1 MAITFI
7 GSATASAINGANV
20 NITLPAGTAQNDVV
34 IVLQGCAGVPQS
46 NPGATDGYT
55 LIANTSP
62 SARANKWVGWKVMGA
77 SPDATVTLSGTAGAS
92 EAVAGLVLVY
102 RGVDTTTP
110 MDVAAT
116 ESSGNSTNPDC
127 PSITPTSND
136 CAILA
141 LANSEINDATPGTV
155 AGYSTPVVIASAAE
169 TRPQGSAG
177 CYLIKTGGAGVAEDP
192 AAYSSWTTGNWNS
205 TTVALRPSASGSQV
219 GAATFSGAS
228 NFSASATSAQ
238 SAAATFAGTGGLSA
252 AVNLKI
258 AVSAT
263 FAGASTFRATTL
275 AQMQALATFAGASTF
290 SALTDPTARSAAATF
305 PGAGAFSAL
314 GNLSMLVAATLP
326 GTSGLSASLATF
338 KFGAMTLQGSGAL
351 SAFGN
356 LLMVGAA
363 TFQGAGSL
371 SAFMIIP
378 GQATVWQAT
387 ATFAG
392 AGVLS
397 ASLRQNMAANA
408 LLQGIGGLS
417 ATMAAKQTASAQ
429 FDGAGTFSARA
440 NLGMRVRATLQGAG
454 TFSALLQPTG
464 VVQFASVVWSGAGS
478 LSAEAARN
486 PAPPPFYD
494 YPIGNGLWSDYGL
507 RASRTSWKAKLVIG
521 RRY

>member
-1 MAITFI
+1 MPITFI
-7 GSATASAINGANV
+7 GSATASAINGANAT
-20 NITLPAGTAQNDVV
+20 ITLPAATAQNDIV
-34 IVLQGCAGVPQS
+34 IVALGAGAALVS
-46 NPGATDGYT
+46 NPGVTNGYT
-55 LIANTSP
+55 LIDSTSGAAVA
-62 SARANKWVGWKVMGA
+62 SKWVGYKIMGA
-77 SPDATVTLSGTAGAS
+77 SPDANVTLTGDGATND
-92 EAVAGLVLVY
+92 AIAGLVLVY

-110 MDVAAT
+110 MDVTAT
-116 ESSGNSTNPDC
+116 HATGNSTNPDC

-136 CAILA
+136 CAIIA
-141 LANSEINDATPGTV
+141 VANSEANDTTPGTV
-155 AGYSTPVVIASAAE
+155 AGYSAPVVIASAAE
-169 TRPQGSAG
+169 TRPQGCAG
-177 CYLIKTGGAGVAEDP
+177 CYIIKTGGAGVAEDP
-192 AAYSSWTTGNWNS
+192 GAYSTWTTGQWAS
-205 TTVALRPSASGSQV
+205 TTIALRPAATGSQV
-219 GAATFSGAS
+219 GAATFNGAGA
-228 NFSASATSAQ
+228 FSANATSAQ
-238 SAAATFAGTGGLSA
+238 SAAATFSGTGGLSA
-252 AVNLKI
+252 AANLKV

-326 GTSGLSASLATF
+326 GTSGFSASLATF
-338 KFGAMTLQGSGAL
+338 KFGAMTLQGAGAL
-351 SAFGN
+351 SASAN
-356 LLMVGAA
+356 LLMAGAA

-392 AGVLS
+392 VGALS

-417 ATMAAKQTASAQ
+417 ANMAAKQTASAQ

-440 NLGMRVRATLQGAG
+440 NLGMRVRATFQGAG